1 MGVSFWGEH
10 SLKVM
15 LSVPRD
21 PDGLLPYLEEI
32 SGYVH
37 PDETAFYVNIE
48 PGLRSFPV
56 NRADDINRLIKSRF
70 PGSPTAMAVVR
81 PQVSRD
87 YLEASDFFMMDQ
99 YPVPFMPMTWLSD
112 SMDRAARDTGRNRL
126 VSVIQAFGSE
136 KRKIAGWPR
145 MPTWQEMDSLSF
157 LSIVHGSRAIFFYTF
172 SKIGRTDEGLSRL
185 TRVVERLNRIY
196 PWLLEDNI
204 VPLPK
209 IDMVSTYQVDPAGRP
224 AIHACVKKREIS
236 FC

>member
-1 MGVSFWGEH
+1 
-10 SLKVM
+10 
-15 LSVPRD
+15 
-21 PDGLLPYLEEI
+21 
-32 SGYVH
+32 
-37 PDETAFYVNIE
+37 
-48 PGLRSFPV
+48 
-56 NRADDINRLIKSRF
+56 
-70 PGSPTAMAVVR
+70 
-81 PQVSRD
+81 
-87 YLEASDFFMMDQ
+87 
-99 YPVPFMPMTWLSD
+99 
-112 SMDRAARDTGRNRL
+112 MDRAARDTGRNRQ

-224 AIHACVKKREIS
+224 AIHACVKKKGDQLLLIAVNTIGTYVEGVIRFGELKVKGFNMREIRDAEEIFS
-236 FC
+236 ETFYPVIDGGVRAKFQPYETKVFLSDRNNSK